1 MSYGQQDWGV
11 VKIGQGR
18 GRSNQK
24 KKPTKKQKQEA
35 MRSGNVQ
42 VRKKNTNEGRKM
54 YQLEHDNEVRKHK
67 TLGVS
72 VGRKILQARNTKKI
86 TQKQLAQQCSVK
98 VSVINDYERGK
109 AIPDNRLLTRME
121 RILGVSLRDGSKKKT
136 TTSTSKS
143 GRGRGRGSGK
153 NKKDRRNKSRQY

>member
-18 GRSNQK
+18 GRSNK

>member
-11 VKIGQGR
+11 VKIGQR
-18 GRSNQK
+18 KSRTNN

-35 MRSGNVQ
+35 MRTGNVQ
-42 VRKKNTNEGRKM
+42 VRKKNNNEGRKM
-54 YQLEHDNEVRKHK
+54 YQLENDNEVRKHQ

-72 VGRKILQARNTKKI
+72 VGRKILQARNAKKI

-98 VSVINDYERGK
+98 VTVINDYERGK

-121 RILGVSLRDGSKKKT
+121 RILGVSLRENSKKKT
-136 TTSTSKS
+136 RK
-143 GRGRGRGSGK
+143 
-153 NKKDRRNKSRQY
+153 

>member
-11 VKIGQGR
+11 VKIGQR
-18 GRSNQK
+18 KSRTNN

-35 MRSGNVQ
+35 MRTGNVE
-42 VRKKNTNEGRKM
+42 VRKKNNNEGRKM
-54 YQLEHDNEVRKHK
+54 YQLENDNEVRKHQ

-72 VGRKILQARNTKKI
+72 VGRKILQARNAKKI

-98 VSVINDYERGK
+98 VTVINDYERGK

-121 RILGVSLRDGSKKKT
+121 RILGVSLRENSKKKT
-136 TTSTSKS
+136 RK
-143 GRGRGRGSGK
+143 
-153 NKKDRRNKSRQY
+153 